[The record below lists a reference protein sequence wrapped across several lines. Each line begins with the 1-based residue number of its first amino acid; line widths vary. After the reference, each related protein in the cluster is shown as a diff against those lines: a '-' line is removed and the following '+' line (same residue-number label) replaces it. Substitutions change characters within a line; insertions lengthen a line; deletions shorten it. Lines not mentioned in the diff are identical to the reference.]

1 MDDRLALMDQGSF
14 LGLRALGHQPWTF
27 FTWVYDRPVD
37 LEALQRF
44 NEALADT
51 LLGRLVQRSPL
62 PGGRH
67 RWVAVDAVPPLE
79 VEQVPRS
86 RDEIHDWTDELGD
99 RGVDPEHGPGWR
111 IGVLPLTD
119 GGTAVAMVS
128 PHALGDGLCKLDAI
142 ADAVKGVARRPAYR
156 PRGARPW
163 RELLW
168 SDLVTFVREL
178 PAVARAV
185 IAGIAVARAE
195 SAGSAPASS
204 PTPQRESAAL
214 PPVEAASFH
223 PAAACV
229 RVTRADWEAAAAR
242 LGGTSNTLV
251 SAFAARLAQRFGRTD
266 ADGRVALAVPV
277 SVRVEG
283 DTRANALDSVT
294 VHADPRGLDRDLTGL
309 RAATKTALRERAE
322 RPHDMLAVL
331 PLVPITPPVVVRRAE
346 QLAMGSTSS
355 PVGCSNHGR
364 LDPAIM
370 RIDGAAPVDFWVRS
384 AEPGQTAAEL
394 DRLGGKLYVLAGGA
408 LDAVYLSVIAHPVG
422 GGLDRPELHDHVAA
436 TLTDFGLT
444 PSFVTQ

>member
-37 LEALQRF
+37 LAELQRF
-44 NEALADT
+44 NEALAGT

-86 RDEIHDWTDELGD
+86 RDDIHDWTDELGD
-99 RGVDPEHGPGWR
+99 RGVDPERGPGWR

-142 ADAVKGVARRPAYR
+142 ADAVQGISRRPAHP
-156 PRGARPW
+156 PRGARPR

-178 PAVARAV
+178 PAVIGAV
-185 IAGIAVARAE
+185 IAGIRVARAE
-195 SAGSAPASS
+195 SGQAPARSAPPAITS
-204 PTPQRESAAL
+204 PQPAIDAA
-214 PPVEAASFH
+214 PFH

-229 RVTRADWEAAAAR
+229 RVTRADWDAAAAR
-242 LGGTSNTLV
+242 LGGTRNTLV
-251 SAFAARLAQRFGRTD
+251 SAFAARLAQRLGRTG

-294 VHADPRGLDRDLTGL
+294 VHADPDELDRDLTGL
-309 RAATKTALRERAE
+309 RAATKAALRARAE
-322 RPHDMLAVL
+322 RSHDMLAVL
-331 PLVPITPPVVVRRAE
+331 PLVPVTPPVVVRRAE

-355 PVGCSNHGR
+355 PVGCSNHGS

-370 RIDGAAPVDFWVRS
+370 RIDGGTPVDFWVRS

-408 LDAVYLSVIAHPVG
+408 LEAVYLSVIAHPVG
-422 GGLDRPELHDHVAA
+422 GGLDRPGLHDHVAA
-436 TLTDFGLT
+436 TLADFGLT
-444 PSFVTQ
+444 PSSVTR